1 MLTPEGRGD
10 EIESGD
16 TIGGSRE
23 DGARHPPGTR
33 LEPEP
38 AAAREGARRCS
49 HWLECDIVPV
59 LRCEDLCVA
68 VARKQI
74 HADSACGSRD

>member
-1 MLTPEGRGD
+1 MLTPERSGD

-23 DGARHPPGTR
+23 DGARHPPATR

-38 AAAREGARRCS
+38 AAAREGA
-49 HWLECDIVPV
+49 LVG
-59 LRCEDLCVA
+59 A
-68 VARKQI
+68 VI
-74 HADSACGSRD
+74 GSSAI